1 MSTAWEILTVLRSSI
16 SMPTNE
22 SHHQPQ
28 NCIRVLLVD
37 DDPDAAEVTAKL
49 LCHMD
54 IPHQIEYKIVEL
66 LAEALA
72 EISQNHYDIILL
84 DTGLAD
90 MPTPS
95 AIRSLRDAF
104 AYAPIIA
111 TSKYEDPELAAMW
124 VGEGADDCLFM
135 GVVTEGVLSRVV
147 NYAIK
152 RSLTYAKLHQ
162 RSRTHHILNTLLSL
176 SLKEKPFDQLLH
188 ECLEVV
194 LSAPFTEMLHKGGIF
209 VVENNSKQLVLRAHS
224 NLDHRIVELCD
235 RVPFG
240 RCLCGQAA
248 LSGELQYADCI
259 DQRHENRVPG
269 MEPHGHYCV
278 PIISQDETLGVLV
291 LYLKEGHQRREDEAL
306 FLQGVADTLAGIIE
320 RARTSDQLALAHEQN
335 SRLLSSITSSIIGV
349 DDQERVSH
357 WNEEAAKI
365 FDMTAEEVLGKPIT
379 SSQLCWD
386 WDTVSQRIHE
396 LQNEANQNSRFEVRF
411 KPKSGVNRL
420 LSICATPF
428 IGDSADNDGYL
439 LIIDDVTEQKQQD
452 SEMQQLQKLQS
463 IGQLA
468 AGIAH
473 EINTPIQYVS
483 DNVRFLRDAYEDFND
498 IISNQH
504 EVVEA
509 ARGGTVSE
517 QSYAQLDDK
526 LEELDLEYLQ
536 EEVPSAINQTLDG
549 VDRVATIVR
558 AMKEFSH
565 PGSDEKTLIDLN
577 KAVNSTTTVAR
588 NVWKYHAELELD
600 LDEAMPQIHC
610 LPGPINEVILNIIV
624 NAAHAIAERVG
635 DSGDKGLI
643 RISTGCE
650 GGWGVVRITDNGTGI
665 PEGVQEHV
673 FDPFF
678 TTKDVGQGTGQ
689 GLSLSHRIIVDQHD
703 GELSFETELGAGT
716 TFIIKLPLQEEMV

>member
-1 MSTAWEILTVLRSSI
+1 
-16 SMPTNE
+16 MPTNK

-28 NCIRVLLVD
+28 NSIRVLLVD
-37 DDPDAAEVTAKL
+37 DDPDAAEVTAEL
-49 LCHMD
+49 LCRMY
-54 IPHQIEYKIVEL
+54 IQHQIEYKIVEL

-72 EISQNHYDIILL
+72 EIRQTHYDIILL

-152 RSLTYAKLHQ
+152 RSHTYAKLHQ

-176 SLKEKPFDQLLH
+176 SLKEKPFDQLLN

-209 VVENNSKQLVLRAHS
+209 VAENSSKQLVLRAHS
-224 NLDHRIVELCD
+224 NLDHRVVELCE

-248 LSGELQYADCI
+248 LSGELQHTDCI

-278 PIISQDETLGVLV
+278 PIISQNETLGVLV
-291 LYLKEGHQRREDEAL
+291 LYLKEGHQRREDEEL
-306 FLQGVADTLAGIIE
+306 FLRGVADTLAGIIE
-320 RARTSDQLALAHEQN
+320 RARTSDQLVLAHEQN

-349 DDQERVSH
+349 DEQDRVSH
-357 WNEEAAKI
+357 WNEEAAKL
-365 FDMTAEEVLGKPIT
+365 FDMAAEAVLGKPIT
-379 SSQLCWD
+379 SCQLCWD
-386 WDTVSQRIHE
+386 WDMVSRHILE
-396 LQNEANQNSRFEVRF
+396 LRNESNQNSRFEVRF
-411 KPKSGVNRL
+411 KPKSGMNRL

-428 IGDSADNDGYL
+428 IGDSGDKDGYL

-504 EVVEA
+504 EVVDA
-509 ARGGTVSE
+509 ARSGTVSE
-517 QSYAQLDDK
+517 QSYARLDDK

-536 EEVPSAINQTLDG
+536 EEVPTAIKQTLDG

-600 LDEAMPQIHC
+600 LDQTMPQVHC

-624 NAAHAIAERVG
+624 NAAHAIADRVG

-643 RISTGCE
+643 CVSTARE
-650 GGWGVVRITDNGTGI
+650 GGWGVIRVTDNGTGI
-665 PEGVQEHV
+665 PEGVREHV

-689 GLSLSHRIIVDQHD
+689 GLSLSHKIIVDQHD
-703 GELSFETELGAGT
+703 GELSFETELGVGT
-716 TFIIKLPLQEEMV
+716 TFIIKLPLQEELV